1 MNNVNVKTVINNES
15 EFIPSFKKQIN
26 WKIVILS
33 LPVVLFVLTAIFGPM
48 IIDFNP
54 VNTDT
59 ANRVLP
65 PGSKIGD
72 DISWL
77 GTDQLGQDVF
87 AQIIHG
93 ARISLSVAVAT
104 VLIGGGI
111 GVILG
116 LLSGYFGGWVD
127 AVIMR
132 IADIQLSFP
141 TILLAILIA
150 GVLGPSVTNVIITL
164 SITRWVTF
172 ARVVRSATLTAKNKD
187 FVDSA
192 RVVGASHLRILTKYI
207 LPVCLSP
214 LLVVVTVQIGLVIIS
229 EASLSFL
236 GLGTPPDNASWGLL
250 ISLGRDYISTA
261 WWISVMPGI
270 ALAILVVCVGFL
282 GDTLRDESDPY
293 LNN

>member
-1 MNNVNVKTVINNES
+1 MNDVNVKTVISNES

-26 WKIVILS
+26 WKIVLLS
-33 LPVVLFVLTAIFGPM
+33 LPVLLFVLTAIFGPM

-72 DISWL
+72 EISWL
-77 GTDQLGQDVF
+77 GTDQLGQDVL

-111 GVILG
+111 GVVLG

>member
-1 MNNVNVKTVINNES
+1 MNNIDTNQILDTENDINS
-15 EFIPSFKKQIN
+15 PIKKKIN
-26 WKIVILS
+26 WKIILLS
-33 LPVVLFVLTAIFGPM
+33 IPVLFFVLIAIFGPL
-48 IIDFNP
+48 IVDYDPIK
-54 VNTDT
+54 TDT
-59 ANRVLP
+59 GNRLLP
-65 PGSKIGD
+65 PGSMIGNHLAL
-72 DISWL
+72 L
-77 GTDQLGQDVF
+77 GTDQIGRDIL
-87 AQIIHG
+87 AQIIYG
-93 ARISLSVAVAT
+93 ARISLSVAAAT

-127 AVIMR
+127 TIIMR

-150 GVLGPSVTNVIITL
+150 GVLGPSITNVIITL

-172 ARVVRSATLTAKNKD
+172 ARVVRGATLAAKNKD

-192 RVVGASHLRILTKYI
+192 KVIGASHFRILTKYI

-214 LLVVVTVQIGLVIIS
+214 LLVIITVQIGLVIIS

-250 ISLGRDYISTA
+250 ISLGRDYISSA

-282 GDTLRDESDPY
+282 GDLLRDESDPY

>member
-1 MNNVNVKTVINNES
+1 MNEINVNNVIETEQ
-15 EFIPSFKKQIN
+15 EFIPSIKRKTN
-26 WKIVILS
+26 WKIALLGWPIVFFALI
-33 LPVVLFVLTAIFGPM
+33 AIFGPM
-48 IIDFNP
+48 VVDFNP
-54 VNTDT
+54 VHTDT
-59 ANRVLP
+59 ANRLLP
-65 PGSKIGD
+65 PGSQVGD
-72 DISWL
+72 HTAWL
-77 GTDQLGQDVF
+77 GTDQIGQDVL
-87 AQIIHG
+87 AQIIYG
-93 ARISLSVAVAT
+93 ARISLYVAVAT

-127 AVIMR
+127 SVIMR

-141 TILLAILIA
+141 AILLAILIA

-172 ARVVRSATLTAKNKD
+172 ARVVRGATLAAKNKD
-187 FVDSA
+187 FIDSA
-192 RVVGASHLRILTKYI
+192 RVIGASHFRILTKYI

-236 GLGTPPDNASWGLL
+236 GLGTPPDQASWGLL

-293 LNN
+293 LNH

>member
-1 MNNVNVKTVINNES
+1 MDDLNVNRLLDS
-15 EFIPSFKKQIN
+15 EQEIIPVMKKKIN
-26 WKIVILS
+26 WKMTLLS
-33 LPVVLFVLTAIFGPM
+33 LPIVFFVLIAIFGPM
-48 IIDFNP
+48 MVEYNP
-54 VNTDT
+54 VQTDT
-59 ANRVLP
+59 AHRLLP
-65 PGSKIGD
+65 PGSEIGD
-72 DISWL
+72 STAWL
-77 GTDQLGQDVF
+77 GTDQTGQDVL
-87 AQIIHG
+87 AQLIHG
-93 ARISLSVAVAT
+93 ARISLYVAVAT

-127 AVIMR
+127 TIIMR

-141 TILLAILIA
+141 AILLAILIA

-172 ARVVRSATLTAKNKD
+172 ARVIRGATLAAKNKD

-192 RVVGASHLRILTKYI
+192 RVIGASNFRILTKYI

-282 GDTLRDESDPY
+282 GDALRDESDPY

>member
-1 MNNVNVKTVINNES
+1 MNDVNVKTVINNES

-33 LPVVLFVLTAIFGPM
+33 LPVLFFVLTAIFGPM

-72 DISWL
+72 EISWL
-77 GTDQLGQDVF
+77 GTDQLGQDVL

-111 GVILG
+111 GVVLG

>member
-1 MNNVNVKTVINNES
+1 MNDIKVNNITYTEL
-15 EFIPSFKKQIN
+15 EFIPKMKKKVS
-26 WKIVILS
+26 WKIVLLI
-33 LPVVLFVLTAIFGPM
+33 LPVMFFVLIAIFGPM
-48 IIDFNP
+48 IIEYDP
-54 VNTDT
+54 VKTNT
-59 ANRVLP
+59 ANRLLP
-65 PGSKIGD
+65 PGSIIGD
-72 DISWL
+72 HTSWL
-77 GTDQLGQDVF
+77 GTDQIGRDILT
-87 AQIIHG
+87 QIVIG
-93 ARISLSVAVAT
+93 ARISLSVAVST

-127 AVIMR
+127 TIIMR

-150 GVLGPSVTNVIITL
+150 GVLGPSVMNVIITL

-172 ARVVRSATLTAKNKD
+172 ARVVRGATLAAKNKE

-192 RVVGASHLRILTKYI
+192 IVIGASHFRVITKYI

-214 LLVVVTVQIGLVIIS
+214 LLVLVTVQVGLVIIS

-270 ALAILVVCVGFL
+270 ALAILVVSVGFL